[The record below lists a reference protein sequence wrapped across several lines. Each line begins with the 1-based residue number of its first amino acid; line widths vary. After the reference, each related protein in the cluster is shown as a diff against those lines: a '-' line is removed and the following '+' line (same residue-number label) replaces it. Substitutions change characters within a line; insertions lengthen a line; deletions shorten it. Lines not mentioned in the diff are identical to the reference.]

1 MKNNVF
7 MDTEESKKDRPL
19 YILGDVHGKFRN
31 LIQYIHEKSI
41 ENCYLICVGDLGIGF
56 NYSFKGEIE
65 ACKTFNKFL
74 KERNINFLSIRGN
87 HDDPTFFKGASRLN
101 FTNFELLEDY
111 TVRELN
117 GEKFLFVGG
126 AVSIDRLF
134 RKQDIS
140 YWIDEIFVLD
150 ESKIVECDVLITHSV
165 PSWSGDWSKS
175 GISSW
180 CERDPTLWDECVKER
195 QDHDRL
201 IELCKAKWHYS
212 GHMHISTVTYNNCT
226 SKILNELEFTQ
237 HYQPST

>member
-1 MKNNVF
+1 M
-7 MDTEESKKDRPL
+7 TENKPI
-19 YILGDVHGKFRN
+19 YIVGDVHGKFRN

-41 ENCYLICVGDLGIGF
+41 DNCYLICVGDLGIGF

-65 ACKTFNKFL
+65 ACKTFNEFL
-74 KERNINFLSIRGN
+74 KELNINFLSIRGN
-87 HDDPTFFKGASRLN
+87 HDDPAFFKGASRLN

-150 ESKIVECDVLITHSV
+150 ESKIVECDVLITHSA
-165 PSWSGDWSKS
+165 PNWIGSFDKN
-175 GISSW
+175 GIEGW
-180 CERDPTLWDECVKER
+180 CKRDPHLWDECLKER
-195 QDHDRL
+195 QDHNDL
-201 IELCKAKWHYS
+201 FKLAKPKKSYHGHFHLYTQVEHDGCIATIIDELQVIEHRKRTKPYR
-212 GHMHISTVTYNNCT
+212 
-226 SKILNELEFTQ
+226 
-237 HYQPST
+237 

>member
-1 MKNNVF
+1 MTENNII
-7 MDTEESKKDRPL
+7 SGRPT

-31 LIQYIHEKSI
+31 LIQYIIEKSI
-41 ENCYLICVGDLGIGF
+41 ENCYIICVGDLGIGF

-150 ESKIVECDVLITHSV
+150 ESKIVECDVLITHSA
-165 PSWSGDWSKS
+165 PNWIGPNSKS
-175 GISSW
+175 GLEGW
-180 CERDPTLWDECVKER
+180 CDRDPNLWDECLKER
-195 QDHDRL
+195 QDHNDL
-201 IELCKAKWHYS
+201 FKLAKPKKSYHGHFHTYTQVEHNGCIATIIDELQVIEHR
-212 GHMHISTVTYNNCT
+212 NNKT
-226 SKILNELEFTQ
+226 LE
-237 HYQPST
+237 